1 MAKSC
6 NHLAPERLY
15 REGMSL
21 RQRFNEHPASVGES
35 YFEHF
40 KVATHFARELFG
52 AAFACAIHAAVP
64 SMHQT
69 TASTKV
75 KALCDEMTA
84 GKRGAATAE
93 AVPAPAL
100 TA

>member
-1 MAKSC
+1 
-6 NHLAPERLY
+6 
-15 REGMSL
+15 MSL